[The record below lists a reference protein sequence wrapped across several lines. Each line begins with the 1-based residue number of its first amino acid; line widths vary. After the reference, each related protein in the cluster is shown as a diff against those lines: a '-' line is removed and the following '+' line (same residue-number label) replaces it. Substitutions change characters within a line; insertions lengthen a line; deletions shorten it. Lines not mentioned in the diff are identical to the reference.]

1 MTISYERIALN
12 PLQWVASPDG
22 WIDPTLA
29 PPLAERLKVIQDSG
43 IKSLHTDVPAG
54 MSPGQYG
61 RLLADHDLTPA
72 PGYIAAL
79 LPDGETARHELFDRA
94 SRISEQHAELGVP
107 VVFLAMG
114 MSRDAPRVAHPA
126 SGHAA
131 DPARLEQARDLLAA
145 LGEVTRSNGVAAA
158 FHPHVGTWAETEE
171 ETRFILDSVPAD
183 VLSFGPDI
191 GHLGWAGA
199 DNVALVRD
207 YGDRVASMHIKDF
220 RADIAAQGKQ
230 ADWDYRATV
239 RAGLWAEPG
248 QASVDIAA
256 VLDALPASFGGWLI
270 VEVDR
275 GSLASP
281 EESVVVCGQW
291 ARKFQ

>member
-1 MTISYERIALN
+1 MTINYERIALN
-12 PLQWVASPDG
+12 PLQWVATPDG
-22 WIDPTLA
+22 WINPALA
-29 PPLAERLKVIQDSG
+29 PPLAEQLKVIQDSG

-54 MSPGQYG
+54 LTPGQYG
-61 RLLADHDLTPA
+61 QLLADYDLTPA
-72 PGYIAAL
+72 PGYISAL
-79 LPDGETARHELFDRA
+79 LPDGETARRELFDRA
-94 SRISEQHAELGVP
+94 NRISEQHAELGVP
-107 VVFLAMG
+107 AVFLAMG

-126 SGHAA
+126 GGHAA

-145 LGEVTRSNGVAAA
+145 LGEVTRKNGVAAA

-171 ETRFILDSVPAD
+171 ETRFVLDSVPAD

-207 YGDRVASMHIKDF
+207 YGDRIASMHIKDF
-220 RADIAAQGKQ
+220 RADIAAQGQ
-230 ADWDYRATV
+230 EADWDYRSTV

-248 QASVDIAA
+248 HASVDIAA

-270 VEVDR
+270 IEVDR
-275 GSLASP
+275 GSRATP
-281 EESVVVCGQW
+281 EESVALCGQW
-291 ARKFQ
+291 AREFQ

>member
-43 IKSLHTDVPAG
+43 IKSLHTDVPADL
-54 MSPGQYG
+54 SPGQYG

-79 LPDGETARHELFDRA
+79 LPDGETARRELFDRA

-145 LGEVTRSNGVAAA
+145 LGEVTRVNGVAAA

-220 RADIAAQGKQ
+220 RANIAAQGRQ

-256 VLDALPASFGGWLI
+256 VLDALPASFDGWLI
-270 VEVDR
+270 IEVDR
-275 GSLASP
+275 GSQASP

-291 ARKFQ
+291 AREFQ